1 MDLAVINDQ
10 TENNFKKILERKFS
24 LGGNNKKDEEK
35 MFKRFHYIIVSAALL
50 MCFSK
55 IKAQIAMPDTV
66 CTGTNRVYK
75 VNDAT
80 SLSTYT
86 WRIEGIIQTSTKND
100 ISVTW
105 NTAGTFLLTVQE
117 HSQNGCDGDIR
128 SGLVHVIAPPVPN
141 AGPDAVICF
150 DNTARLNGS
159 GGVFYQW
166 SPPTYLSNAV
176 VANPSI
182 ISPPQGRLTY
192 FLKVINTSGCK
203 SIMSDT
209 VVITILPPV
218 KVFAGNDT
226 SIAVNQPLQ
235 LYAVDVNNSGFI
247 NYLWSPSSGL
257 NNSSIKN
264 PVALFNNTIGNNDI
278 TYKLTAR
285 TINGCQAT
293 GNINIKVFVQTD
305 IYVPNAFTPNKDGLN
320 DVLRPILVGIK
331 ELKYFAVYNR
341 YGQQVYITSVQGKG
355 WNGMVNGEMQ
365 NTGAFAW
372 TAEAVDY
379 KGNVI
384 KKNGMAVLI
393 K

>member
-1 MDLAVINDQ
+1 
-10 TENNFKKILERKFS
+10 
-24 LGGNNKKDEEK
+24 
-35 MFKRFHYIIVSAALL
+35 MFKQFHYIIVSAAFL

-55 IKAQIAMPDTV
+55 VMAQIAMPDTV
-66 CTGTNRVYK
+66 CIGTNRVYK

-80 SLSTYT
+80 RLSTYT

-117 HSQNGCDGDIR
+117 HSQNGCDGYIR
-128 SGLVHVIAPPVPN
+128 SGLVHVIPLPVAN
-141 AGPDAVICF
+141 AGPDALVCF
-150 DNTARLNGS
+150 ENTSRLNGS
-159 GGVFYQW
+159 GGAFYQW
-166 SPPTYLSNAV
+166 SPSTYLSNAAI
-176 VANPSI
+176 ANPTI
-182 ISPPQGRLTY
+182 ISLPQGVLTY
-192 FLKVINTSGCK
+192 FLNVTNANGCK
-203 SIMSDT
+203 SIKSDT
-209 VVITILPPV
+209 VVLTILPPV

-235 LYAVDVNNSGFI
+235 LNAVDVNNSGFV
-247 NYLWSPSSGL
+247 NYLWSPSPGL

-264 PVALFNNTIGNNDI
+264 PVALFNSTIGNNGI

-293 GNINIKVFVQTD
+293 DDINIKVFVQAD

-320 DVLRPILVGIK
+320 DVLRPVLVGIK

-341 YGQQVYITSVQGKG
+341 YGQQVYITTVPGKG
-355 WNGMVNGEMQ
+355 WDGTVKGEMQ

-372 TAEAVDY
+372 TAEAIDY

-384 KKNGMAVLI
+384 KKNGMAILI